1 MPAIRVEVR
10 DRLAVVTIDRPPVN
24 ALSSAVLEELIGVFE
39 RLGGDP
45 AIGVVIVTGAGE
57 KAFVAGA
64 DIAEMASKSGVEMAA
79 LSELGRRL
87 GDVLARTPL
96 PVIAAING
104 FALGGG
110 CELALACDIRIASER
125 ARIGQPEVNLGI
137 LPGFGGSQRL
147 PRLVGPGWASE
158 LILTGEAIDAAMAE
172 RIGLVNRVVPH
183 DRLLAE
189 AEAMARTIL
198 SKGPIA
204 VRLAK
209 AAIRQAEEGPL
220 SAGLSFETAAFGIA
234 GATEDKSEGMR
245 AFLEKRPPK
254 FTGE

>member
-1 MPAIRVEVR
+1 
-10 DRLAVVTIDRPPVN
+10 
-24 ALSSAVLEELIGVFE
+24 
-39 RLGGDP
+39 
-45 AIGVVIVTGAGE
+45 
-57 KAFVAGA
+57 
-64 DIAEMASKSGVEMAA
+64 
-79 LSELGRRL
+79 
-87 GDVLARTPL
+87 
-96 PVIAAING
+96 
-104 FALGGG
+104 
-110 CELALACDIRIASER
+110 
-125 ARIGQPEVNLGI
+125 
-137 LPGFGGSQRL
+137 
-147 PRLVGPGWASE
+147 
-158 LILTGEAIDAAMAE
+158 MAE

-234 GATEDKSEGMR
+234 GATKDKSEGMR